1 MKSLA
6 WILFLLAFLPTT
18 PFSLPP
24 VSRNR
29 VPSSTSVFPPST
41 SNFLSLHATAEVQHA
56 NPAQVKRVTTI
67 EAFREELVLSRAE
80 NKLLVVKF
88 FAPWCKS
95 CAKINLPFEKMSQ
108 MHLNTNFIQVPVTPT
123 NADLHHGLGVP
134 SLPFAHVYHPT
145 AGLVEERRITRARF
159 REFEKDLGNYV
170 IGSCDVSYGDEV
182 AESDE
187 DVRSKVENANEVT
200 AGRVVRDFLKR
211 KVSGGG

>member
-1 MKSLA
+1 
-6 WILFLLAFLPTT
+6 
-18 PFSLPP
+18 
-24 VSRNR
+24 
-29 VPSSTSVFPPST
+29 
-41 SNFLSLHATAEVQHA
+41 
-56 NPAQVKRVTTI
+56 
-67 EAFREELVLSRAE
+67 
-80 NKLLVVKF
+80 
-88 FAPWCKS
+88 
-95 CAKINLPFEKMSQ
+95 
-108 MHLNTNFIQVPVTPT
+108 MHPNTNFIQVPVTPT

-170 IGSCDVSYGDEV
+170 IGSCDVSYGEEV

>member
-29 VPSSTSVFPPST
+29 VPSSTSVFSPSR

-108 MHLNTNFIQVPVTPT
+108 VSASSYFNLADISIWRLSNRESGIADSSSFSTNPLTLRTP
-123 NADLHHGLGVP
+123 L
-134 SLPFAHVYHPT
+134 SHPP
-145 AGLVEERRITRARF
+145 
-159 REFEKDLGNYV
+159 
-170 IGSCDVSYGDEV
+170 
-182 AESDE
+182 
-187 DVRSKVENANEVT
+187 
-200 AGRVVRDFLKR
+200 
-211 KVSGGG
+211 